1 MTIAIE
7 ADAYTD
13 KDLEE
18 MVDEDI
24 ANFDKFFQSL
34 GNDPLS
40 SFEKAAIKTYLWYKT
55 HGESSAKDMN
65 KLRQV
70 LDGVCVEQAPVHGAT
85 NGESDGA

>member
-24 ANFDKFFQSL
+24 ANFDKFFQGL

-40 SFEKAAIKTYLWYKT
+40 MFEKAAIKTYLHWKT
-55 HGESSAKDMN
+55 HGESAAQQLK
-65 KLRQV
+65 QV
-70 LDGVCVEQAPVHGAT
+70 LDVGGTEQTPVHGET
-85 NGESDGA
+85 NGE

>member
-7 ADAYTD
+7 ADAYSD

-24 ANFDKFFQSL
+24 ANFDKFFQGL

-40 SFEKAAIKTYLWYKT
+40 LFEKAAIKTYLHWKT

-70 LDGVCVEQAPVHGAT
+70 LDGVGAEQAPVHGST
-85 NGESDGA
+85 NGESDGT